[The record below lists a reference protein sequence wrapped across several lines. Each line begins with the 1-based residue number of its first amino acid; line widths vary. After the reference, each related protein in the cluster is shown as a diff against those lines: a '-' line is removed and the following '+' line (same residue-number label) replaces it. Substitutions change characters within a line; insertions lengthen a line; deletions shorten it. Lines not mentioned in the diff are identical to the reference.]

1 MGADSSK
8 SESQGKP
15 DGKGPRI
22 FRVDAERIA
31 EGLSEAGFM
40 GLDKDTLATMFE
52 DFGEAV
58 EEVRSKRTNVV
69 MVRVRRDSLGRLDEL
84 VECGL
89 ARSRSEAAAFLIA
102 EGVKAR
108 KDLFDKLAEQTRIIR
123 EAKDRLKET
132 LKDEELP
139 RRLLGSG
146 AAVIITDAER
156 IK

>member
-1 MGADSSK
+1 MSRDSSK

-40 GLDKDTLATMFE
+40 GLDKDTLATMLE

-58 EEVRSKRTNVV
+58 EEVRSKRANVV
-69 MVRVRRDSLGRLDEL
+69 MVRVRRDSLDRLDEL

-102 EGVKAR
+102 EGRQGQNGPLRQAR
-108 KDLFDKLAEQTRIIR
+108 RADARDPPGQGPAE
-123 EAKDRLKET
+123 
-132 LKDEELP
+132 
-139 RRLLGSG
+139 G
-146 AAVIITDAER
+146 DAQG
-156 IK
+156 